1 MPKVEICPHK
11 FLCTA
16 ADYVAI
22 PEKAFITYPLE
33 NFLYPKSKAST
44 TMPRKSPRALISP
57 PKQTDYCDRML
68 TFAIRPSKCKCA
80 CGTLTFA
87 RRCSQLCAQKYHAPS
102 RRSAV

>member
-11 FLCTA
+11 FLCAA

-44 TMPRKSPRALISP
+44 TMPRKSPRALISH
-57 PKQTDYCDRML
+57 QTNSLLREKV
-68 TFAIRPSKCKCA
+68 TFAIIKGVCKSA
-80 CGTLTFA
+80 CGAATFA
-87 RRCSQLCAQKYHAPS
+87 RRCLQQYAQKYHAPS
-102 RRSAV
+102 RRYAV